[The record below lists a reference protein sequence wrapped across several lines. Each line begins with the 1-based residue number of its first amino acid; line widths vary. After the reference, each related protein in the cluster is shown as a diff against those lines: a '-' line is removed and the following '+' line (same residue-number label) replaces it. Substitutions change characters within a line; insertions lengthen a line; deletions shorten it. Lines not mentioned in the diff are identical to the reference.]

1 MNKEEMLLIIHDTI
15 LNFRR
20 KIKEPYVTFLEK
32 KRFSH
37 FLDLM
42 ELEKHLSKTPCFV
55 SETKGGAVIYYCEDI
70 INKLSKNISEEKKK
84 KFIEAITLH
93 ELLHL
98 WDDIQAKNDEQAIF
112 SEALAQEQFH
122 KFYPKHAEILEEVK
136 SLNNK
141 KLYKTRRN

>member
-37 FLDLM
+37 YLDLM
-42 ELEKHLSKTPCFV
+42 ELEKHLNKTPCFV

-70 INKLSKNISEEKKK
+70 INKLSKDLSKEKKK
-84 KFIEAITLH
+84 EFIEAVTLH

-98 WDDIQAKNDEQAIF
+98 WNGIRAKNDEQAIF
-112 SEALAQEQFH
+112 SEELAQEEFK
-122 KFYPKHAEILEEVK
+122 KFYPKHSQILEEVK
-136 SLNNK
+136 QRNNK
-141 KLYKTRRN
+141 KLYKSLRN